1 MAPGPAMKKPPAG
14 GFFTVTELRAL
25 LLRNLRVLRHL
36 GPARHV
42 ALYLG
47 REFFRRIADG
57 LGARG
62 MPSSPMKTPDAEF
75 LRPSGKLDC
84 GTHPKRVAPLIP
96 ADTCRHYH
104 PAHEFRQ

>member
-47 REFFRRIADG
+47 REFFRRVSDG

-62 MPSSPMKTPDAEF
+62 MPSSSIETPDAEF
-75 LRPSGKLDC
+75 SRSSGKIGLQN
-84 GTHPKRVAPLIP
+84 TLKNVAPLIP
-96 ADTCRHYH
+96 AVSCRRYH
-104 PAHEFRQ
+104 PAHELQQ